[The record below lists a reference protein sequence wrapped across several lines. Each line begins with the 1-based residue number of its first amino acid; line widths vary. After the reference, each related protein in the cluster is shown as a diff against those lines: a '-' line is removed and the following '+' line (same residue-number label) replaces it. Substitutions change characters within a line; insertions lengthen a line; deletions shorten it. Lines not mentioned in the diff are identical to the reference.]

1 MDEPWRAQ
9 EARNQLG
16 FRAQNEAVLTGA
28 GRRQHRRSRHE
39 FVCECG
45 DAACSEPIL
54 LTMLEYEA
62 VRVHG
67 RRFAVALDHEDPEV
81 ERVVAE
87 EATHAI
93 EKLPGPYG
101 RLAMAT
107 TPA

>member
-1 MDEPWRAQ
+1 MNPGGRKK
-9 EARNQLG
+9 LG
-16 FRAQNEAVLTGA
+16 TSLDS
-28 GRRQHRRSRHE
+28 GRRTRPCWTAPDAGNTDRSRHE

-54 LTMLEYEA
+54 LTMLEYA

-87 EATHAI
+87 EATHA
-93 EKLPGPYG
+93 P
-101 RLAMAT
+101 
-107 TPA
+107 